1 MRHKSPF
8 GEDMRQISN
17 RFSVQ
22 IGPVSHSAEDK
33 QMCWVVLK
41 HMIDAYLRRFDPYL
55 RQFDPY
61 LRRKNSQKRKKEV
74 QNTPTSF
81 WATLCVKFDF
91 GQRYGAQHFEYSS
104 VNYIELW
111 PFPG

>member
-1 MRHKSPF
+1 
-8 GEDMRQISN
+8 
-17 RFSVQ
+17 
-22 IGPVSHSAEDK
+22 
-33 QMCWVVLK
+33 MCWVVLK
-41 HMIDAYLRRFDPYL
+41 HMIDVYLHRFDPYL

-91 GQRYGAQHFEYSS
+91 GQRYGSQHFEYSS